1 MVTDQFI
8 EDLLQS
14 DRKYLWWYA
23 TTALVI
29 LVVAG
34 AVLIIP
40 NIMSDAGSETNWI
53 SVTAGLVLSGINLLP
68 LNAMRAL
75 IERRSRLSRYT
86 KTRQRL
92 LADENPRK
100 EDVGEIENLI
110 WEEYKIRNMP

>member
-14 DRKYLWWYA
+14 DRKYLLRY
-23 TTALVI
+23 TTMAMVI
-29 LVVAG
+29 LIISG
-34 AVLIIP
+34 AVTIIP
-40 NIMSDAGSETNWI
+40 NIMSAAGSDTNWI
-53 SVTAGLVLSGINLLP
+53 SVASGGAVFVINVLP

-75 IERRSRLSRYT
+75 MERRSRVSRYT

-92 LADENPRK
+92 LADGNPRK
-100 EDVGEIENLI
+100 EDVEEIENLI